1 MHGVIPAR
9 TLGSIQVFCSPLFPN
24 PIHQILLMKPP
35 YISPASFPSLAW
47 FQPSQPAYCHS
58 LQDGFPTSTVSHQP
72 HCLLYW
78 HQKEPSKMQI

>member
-9 TLGSIQVFCSPLFPN
+9 TLGSIQVFCSLLLPN

-47 FQPSQPAYCHS
+47 FQPSQPQQLPLAGS
-58 LQDGFPTSTVSHQP
+58 MERF
-72 HCLLYW
+72 
-78 HQKEPSKMQI
+78 KETEPLFISEEAKHLRKAL